1 MSEMDTEHFSPYRAD
16 GKLVRLSRHDGKEV
30 ETDCCSMGLSV
41 LLLGLSSL
49 LDKQLYR
56 SWLVC
61 YLACLFVETPQWNA
75 WCAIER
81 GQLQLWDLRNE

>member
-61 YLACLFVETPQWNA
+61 YFACLFVETRN
-75 WCAIER
+75 
-81 GQLQLWDLRNE
+81 GMLGVQLREGSCNCGILRNE